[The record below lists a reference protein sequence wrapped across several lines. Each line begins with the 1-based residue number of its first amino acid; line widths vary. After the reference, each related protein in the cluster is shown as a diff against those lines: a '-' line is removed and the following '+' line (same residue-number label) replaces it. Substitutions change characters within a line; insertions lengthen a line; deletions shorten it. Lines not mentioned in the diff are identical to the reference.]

1 MDVDIT
7 KNTGDLECIRCGECI
22 TACPTQ
28 AISTYLALKKKSEA
42 KTSTGHLLQVNWASF
57 RSQKSMS

>member
-42 KTSTGHLLQVNWASF
+42 KNSKVANKNLQKA
-57 RSQKSMS
+57 

>member
-1 MDVDIT
+1 MNVDIT

-28 AISTYLALKKKSEA
+28 AISTYIGAKKKSEA
-42 KTSTGHLLQVNWASF
+42 KNSKVTNKKLQNV
-57 RSQKSMS
+57 